1 MIKIKS
7 CYSWYNVYIDNL
19 LILKHISTKDVKDII
34 KKLHKTNTQYNLDLR
49 G

>member
-7 CYSWYNVYIDNL
+7 CYSWYNVYIDNM
-19 LILKHISTKDVKDII
+19 LILKHISIKDVQDLINT
-34 KKLHKTNTQYNLDLR
+34 LHKTNTQYNLDLK

>member
-19 LILKHISTKDVKDII
+19 LILKHISAKDVQDII
-34 KKLHKTNTQYNLDLR
+34 KKLHKTNTPYNLDLR

>member
-7 CYSWYNVYIDNL
+7 CYSWYNVYNDNI
-19 LILKHISTKDVKDII
+19 LILKHISTNDVKDII
-34 KKLHKTNTQYNLDLR
+34 KKLHATNTQYELDLR